1 MVSLFISFHID
12 LLYLL
17 YQNHILA
24 LRFRKG
30 PPKDVYA
37 YLGEDVKIEVKVPG
51 SPSLRVSWLN
61 SRHEELE
68 DTYMPSTPD
77 LKSKRVKSP
86 SQTWIQKIFS
96 NSTVPINKHVLNL
109 RNIQKFDEGLY
120 SCSISNEK
128 DEDSRAFYVHV
139 DKKLPGNIHIFFY
152 YCLFVSY

>member
-1 MVSLFISFHID
+1 MSLFISFHID

-37 YLGEDVKIEVKVPG
+37 YLGEDVKIEVKVPE
-51 SPSLRVSWLN
+51 STSLRVSWLN
-61 SRHEELE
+61 SRNQELE
-68 DTYMPSTPD
+68 DTDMPSTLD
-77 LKSKRVKSP
+77 VKSKKVESP

-96 NSTVPINKHVLNL
+96 NSTVPIYKHVLNL

-120 SCSISNEK
+120 SCSISDGTDK
-128 DEDSRAFYVHV
+128 DSRAFYVHV
-139 DKKLPGNIHIFFY
+139 DKKLPGNTHIFFY
-152 YCLFVSY
+152 YC